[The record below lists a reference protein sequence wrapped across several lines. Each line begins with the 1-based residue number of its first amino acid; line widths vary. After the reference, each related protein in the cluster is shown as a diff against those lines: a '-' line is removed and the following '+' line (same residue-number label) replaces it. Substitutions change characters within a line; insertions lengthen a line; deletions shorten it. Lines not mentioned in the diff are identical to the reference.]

1 MELVTGKDAA
11 ARVQGMIHPKY
22 QVHRYSVYLTV
33 KMIFSIEP
41 TGRVDFGGKEYA
53 TAGRVALEL
62 HKRSPEDRY
71 LWWNLG
77 RGAYFVEF
85 NETLELPEDEIGV
98 LEPDERLLRAGATH
112 GTIWLRGRI
121 EPVEMMVEV
130 GALHL
135 AIKNNARTSRIRVY
149 KLEGPQMNEGQSVEE
164 PKLEAQKP
172 RRRRWWQ

>member
-1 MELVTGKDAA
+1 MELVTGKAAA

-33 KMIFSIEP
+33 KMMFSIEP
-41 TGRVDFGGKEYA
+41 TGRVDFGGKEYS

-71 LWWNLG
+71 LWWELG
-77 RGAYFVEF
+77 RGSYFAEF
-85 NETLELPEDEIGV
+85 NETLELPEDEIAV

-121 EPVEMMVEV
+121 EPVEMMIDV
-130 GALHL
+130 GALNI

-149 KLEGPQMNEGQSVEE
+149 KLAGVHPSEPAGGEE
-164 PKLEAQKP
+164 AVPEARKP